1 MPFTQLVP
9 HPFTSN
15 SIEMYAPPISGVYG
29 VSNAREWVYIGIAD
43 NIQGALLAHLR
54 DLQTTLMKREPTG
67 FVFEHC
73 EGGHRQIR
81 QDRLVLEY
89 EPTCNRHASRHL

>member
-15 SIEMYAPPISGVYG
+15 SIEMYAPASSGVYG
-29 VSNAREWVYIGIAD
+29 VSNAREWVYIGVAD
-43 NIQGALLAHLR
+43 NIKGALLAHLR
-54 DLQTTLMKREPTG
+54 ELQTTLMKREPTG
-67 FVFEHC
+67 FVYEPC
-73 EGGHRQIR
+73 EGGHRLIR

-89 EPTCNRHASRHL
+89 EPTCNRQVSRHL